1 MLQSTTAA
9 SGLGIDNGGNNSA
22 SAPSAYYAQPL
33 ASYSASSQQQQMGQG
48 YGQAGGSAFDAR
60 SYAQAIGSFKL
71 LSF

>member
-33 ASYSASSQQQQMGQG
+33 ASYSTSSQQQMGQG